1 MHAIGCWDIMQQ
13 NHRLGHTTGKFHSI
27 RLVTAVE
34 PLVRGHRQ
42 RDPLLQNVI
51 VFTMTFVTSLVFVV
65 MSSTIIVMLS
75 NAAALNI
82 LGGSYYAVMA
92 MAVAG
97 LAISLVLALLSGLRL
112 RHSLSGPSDIPSV
125 QFERASSNTS
135 ANQDNISGILSYMDD
150 AERAIYMLIVDAG
163 GSMLQKDI
171 VGLKKYSKAKVTR
184 AIDHLERA
192 ELVERLRH
200 GTTNLIVVK
209 GAHENVNEVKRVS
222 P

>member
-1 MHAIGCWDIMQQ
+1 MRQ
-13 NHRLGHTTGKFHSI
+13 NHHLGHITGKLHSI

-34 PLVRGHRQ
+34 PLVRGPRQ

-75 NAAALNI
+75 SAAALNI

-97 LAISLVLALLSGLRL
+97 LTISLVLALLSGLRL
-112 RHSLSGPSDIPSV
+112 RHSLSGPRDIHSA
-125 QFERASSNTS
+125 QFAPASSNTS
-135 ANQDNISGILSYMDD
+135 ANQDNISRILSYMDD
-150 AERAIYMLIVDAG
+150 AESGIYMLIVDAG

-209 GAHENVNEVKRVS
+209 GTHEKMNEVKRVS